1 MALLPFDEV
10 MAYYQSLPTYGP
22 DIVRDGYC
30 PRIPS
35 EEGISTIRGVFLNS
49 CTKDNHCESTK
60 KCCGTGRFQI
70 CQDAV
75 PGERR
80 LGLCPYPRHV
90 LVTPRAGYPTNI
102 YNITEINEINECEID
117 TDCPSKTKCCD
128 SRYTK
133 IRKCVKPDGF
143 DINECQSAPCQN
155 GGTCTD
161 HLNYFLCKCL
171 PGYRGDTCEI
181 EINECMSW
189 PSPCL
194 NGGTC
199 KDKINAFECACPQG
213 WKGVKC
219 EIKKPVEYVV
229 VTAAN
234 GTAHASSV
242 FSGNYKPIEAFTNQ
256 AGDYWCSIKR
266 PQAPVCLWFQFN
278 EAKRV
283 VKIKFDEPYKMSG
296 EDGYEVFASNEVDKC
311 GEKDNQHVLAVK
323 AAASVF
329 ETGKEFKN
337 DLSFRCYGIRTY
349 DRGAKDYVAVKNLQF
364 GFEGIS
370 ISDLRVAQGHLDNRI
385 ICRNGLTKNAK
396 GFCEMVCHPQCDSC
410 YHSNS
415 PIDCVRC
422 KNFKITTGKTT
433 FHCAQSC
440 PDGFESRGPI
450 VTGLRRIG
458 NKNKGECICRP
469 GYGILKDKLLKEKL
483 SIFDY
488 QCEQC
493 PAGTISKGNLC
504 EECPANTYSKAG
516 KAKCSPCWN
525 GHTSGP
531 GSDACALN
539 LSMESSIIEDNQ
551 DSIEKHHDYSD
562 SYHSV

>member
-1 MALLPFDEV
+1 MGLTSRNDCTFFKFTPKSGQMRVFTILSCAVMMPMMANCLNAVLTFDEVMAYYQSLPTYGPDKVRDGYCPRIPSEEGISTIRGSFLHSCIEGLKFLKDSNCELTKKCCEGTARFRTCQDAVPGERRLGLCPYPRHVLVTPRAGYPTNIYNITEINEINECEIDTDCPSKTKCCDSRYTKIRKCVKPEGLGDLWYAGMALLPFDEV

-80 LGLCPYPRHV
+80 PGECPYYRHV

-143 DINECQSAPCQN
+143 DINECQSAPCEN

-242 FSGNYKPIEAFTNQ
+242 FSGNYEPIEAFTNQ
-256 AGDYWCSIKR
+256 AGDYWCSIKK
-266 PQAPVCLWFQFN
+266 PQAPVC
-278 EAKRV
+278 
-283 VKIKFDEPYKMSG
+283 
-296 EDGYEVFASNEVDKC
+296 
-311 GEKDNQHVLAVK
+311 
-323 AAASVF
+323 
-329 ETGKEFKN
+329 
-337 DLSFRCYGIRTY
+337 
-349 DRGAKDYVAVKNLQF
+349 
-364 GFEGIS
+364 
-370 ISDLRVAQGHLDNRI
+370 
-385 ICRNGLTKNAK
+385 
-396 GFCEMVCHPQCDSC
+396 
-410 YHSNS
+410 
-415 PIDCVRC
+415 
-422 KNFKITTGKTT
+422 
-433 FHCAQSC
+433 
-440 PDGFESRGPI
+440 
-450 VTGLRRIG
+450 
-458 NKNKGECICRP
+458 
-469 GYGILKDKLLKEKL
+469 
-483 SIFDY
+483 
-488 QCEQC
+488 
-493 PAGTISKGNLC
+493 
-504 EECPANTYSKAG
+504 
-516 KAKCSPCWN
+516 
-525 GHTSGP
+525 
-531 GSDACALN
+531 
-539 LSMESSIIEDNQ
+539 
-551 DSIEKHHDYSD
+551 
-562 SYHSV
+562 